1 MATTTSS
8 GENQNLRPPL
18 SGVRVIELGTLIA
31 GPFAGRLLA
40 DYGAD
45 VIKIERPGLG
55 DPLREW
61 GRPVDGHGSLWSL
74 VQGRGK
80 RSVALD
86 LHQPSAQEEVRK
98 LAASADVLIENF
110 RPGRLEA
117 WGLGP
122 ERLHEVNPGL
132 VIVRISGFGQTGPLA
147 DQACFGTIGEA
158 VGGMRYLTG
167 EPDRPPAR
175 VGLSLGDS
183 IAALYAV
190 IGTLL
195 ALRTRERSG
204 VGQVVDVALAESV
217 FSLLEGVLPE
227 YSYHG
232 VVRER
237 TGNIAHN
244 SAPTNMYRC
253 ADGVYVVIGANSTP
267 LFKTLAGIIGRPDLR
282 DDPEL
287 QRNPGRVRRADELD
301 AAIETWTVSRPSA
314 DVLATLRHARVPVG
328 RINSIAD
335 IVDEPQFQA
344 RDMLAAVEDERLER
358 TVLTPG
364 IVPKLSRMPPW
375 VPTLGRDVGQDT
387 ADVLAE
393 IGEQLERTR

>member
-1 MATTTSS
+1 MDTATDIDRT
-8 GENQNLRPPL
+8 LDDRAPL
-18 SGVRVIELGTLIA
+18 AGVRVIELGTLIA

-45 VIKIERPGLG
+45 VIKIEQPGGG

-61 GRPVDGHGSLWSL
+61 GRQADGHGSLWSL

-86 LHQPSAQEEVRK
+86 LHDPSAQATVRA
-98 LAASADVLIENF
+98 LTSTADILIENF

-117 WGLGP
+117 WGLDP
-122 ERLHEVNPGL
+122 NLLLEANPRLI
-132 VIVRISGFGQTGPLA
+132 VIRISGFGQTGPLA
-147 DQACFGTIGEA
+147 DQASFGTIAEA

-183 IAALYAV
+183 IAALYGV
-190 IGTLL
+190 VGGLL
-195 ALRTRERSG
+195 ALHARGRTG
-204 VGQVVDVALAESV
+204 LGQIVDVALADSV
-217 FSLLEGVLPE
+217 FSLLEGALPE
-227 YSYHG
+227 YSYAG
-232 VVRER
+232 IVRER

-253 ADGVYVVIGANSTP
+253 ADGVAVVIGANTTP
-267 LFKTLAGIIGRPDLR
+267 LFRRLATLIDRRDLA

-301 AAIETWTVSRPSA
+301 AAIEAWTIRRSSEVA
-314 DVLATLRHARVPVG
+314 LATLRAEHIPVG
-328 RINSIAD
+328 RINSISD
-335 IVDEPQFQA
+335 IAGDPQFREREMIVPVQ
-344 RDMLAAVEDERLER
+344 DDRLER
-358 TVLTPG
+358 PLLTPG
-364 IVPKLSRMPPW
+364 VVPKLSRMPRWTPS
-375 VPTLGRDVGQDT
+375 LSRDVGADT
-387 ADVLAE
+387 EAVLTEIAE
-393 IGEQLERTR
+393 ALESS

>member
-1 MATTTSS
+1 MESAT
-8 GENQNLRPPL
+8 GFPGPNEDRAPL
-18 SGVRVIELGTLIA
+18 EGVRVLELGTLIA

-45 VIKIERPGLG
+45 VIKIEQPGTG

-61 GRPVDGHGSLWSL
+61 GRQVDGHGSLWSL

-80 RSVALD
+80 RSLALD
-86 LHQPSAQEEVRK
+86 LHEPTAQRTVRT
-98 LAASADVLIENF
+98 LAATADILIENF
-110 RPGRLEA
+110 RPGRLEQ
-117 WGLGP
+117 WELGP
-122 ERLHEVNPGL
+122 KQLQELNPGL

-167 EPDRPPAR
+167 DPDSPPAR

-190 IGTLL
+190 IGALL
-195 ALRTRERSG
+195 ALRDRDRTGR
-204 VGQVVDVALAESV
+204 GQVVDVALVESV

-227 YSYHG
+227 YSYAG

-253 ADGVYVVIGANSTP
+253 ADGVYVVVGANSTP
-267 LFKTLAGIIGRPDLR
+267 LFRRLAAVIGRPDLGE
-282 DDPEL
+282 DPEL
-287 QRNPGRVRRADELD
+287 QRNPGRVRRAAELD
-301 AAIETWTVSRPSA
+301 AAIEAWTIRNSSEQ
-314 DVLATLRHARVPVG
+314 VLGVLRRERIPVG

-335 IVDEPQFQA
+335 IVNEPQFQQ
-344 RDMLAAVEDERLER
+344 REMIVPVFDERLDR
-358 TVLTPG
+358 PVLTPG
-364 IVPKLSRMPPW
+364 IVPKLSRMPAWRPS
-375 VPTLGRDVGQDT
+375 LGADVGQDT
-387 ADVLAE
+387 QAILAE
-393 IGEQLERTR
+393 IAEQMERTP